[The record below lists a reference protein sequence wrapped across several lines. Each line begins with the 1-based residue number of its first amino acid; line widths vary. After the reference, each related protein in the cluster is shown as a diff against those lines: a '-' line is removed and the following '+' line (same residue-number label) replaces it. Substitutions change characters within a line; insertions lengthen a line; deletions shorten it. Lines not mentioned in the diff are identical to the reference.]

1 MHILV
6 LGGGAQ
12 GRVIA
17 GDLARSLPESRVTVA
32 DLRRPELPALPN
44 LEGIEADLSDAAVI
58 GRLLREAD
66 FAVGALPSRYGT
78 ATMRAAIAAKRDLV
92 DVSFAAEDALRLD
105 DDARRAGVAIVPD
118 AGLAP
123 GLSNL
128 MIGRVLADRPAPDEI
143 AIMVGG
149 FAQDPR
155 QPYGY
160 CVTWSLDDLLEE
172 YTRPARIREHSATVT
187 VPVFSGY
194 ERIRVDGVGELEA
207 FYSDGLRTLLE
218 TVPGV
223 PAMGE
228 KTLRWPGH
236 VDAVQPLLKSGTLVG
251 TLRERCTLDPPEDMV
266 ALVVRFRWGD
276 RWERVT
282 MVDRYDPPTRMTAM
296 SRTTALTT
304 SVCAQLV
311 AAGLEPA
318 PGVRPLEH
326 VGRDPNAFEFIRER
340 LGRKGVRFDW
350 PPVPEA

>member
-17 GDLARSLPESRVTVA
+17 GDLAHSLPETRITVA

-44 LEGIEADLSDAAVI
+44 LEVVEADLSDAAAL
-58 GRLLREAD
+58 GRLLAGAD
-66 FAVGALPSRYGT
+66 LAVGALPSRYGT
-78 ATMRAAIAAKRDLV
+78 ATMRAAIAGKRDLV
-92 DVSFAAEDALRLD
+92 DVSFAAEDPLALD
-105 DDARRAGVAIVPD
+105 ADARRAGIAIVPD

-128 MIGRVLADRPAPDEI
+128 MIGRILAERQPPDEI
-143 AIMVGG
+143 VIMVGG

-155 QPYGY
+155 KPYGY
-160 CVTWSLDDLLEE
+160 CVTWSLADLLEE
-172 YTRPARIREHSATVT
+172 YTRPARIREGSATVT
-187 VPVFSGY
+187 VPVFSGR
-194 ERIRVDGVGELEA
+194 ERIAVAGVGELEA
-207 FYSDGLRTLLE
+207 FYSDGLRTLLD

-236 VDAVQPLLKSGTLVG
+236 VDAVQPLLRSGTLVE
-251 TLRERCTLDPPEDMV
+251 TLRERCSLDPPEDVV
-266 ALVVRFRWGD
+266 ALVVRFRWGG

-282 MVDRYDPPTRMTAM
+282 MVDRYDPATRMTAM
-296 SRTTALTT
+296 ARTTALTT
-304 SVCAQLV
+304 SVCAQMV
-311 AAGLEPA
+311 AQGLKPA
-318 PGVRPLEH
+318 PGVQPLEH
-326 VGRDPNAFEFIRER
+326 VGRDANAFAFVRER
-340 LGRKGVRFDW
+340 LGRRGVRFDW